1 MNDPVTSR
9 RLYPPHWFAILLLLE
24 LVLNRW
30 LPVVQ
35 WIPPAVRAAGW
46 ALGVSGFVIGGWAAL
61 LFKRAKTGIVPFSAS
76 TSLVTAG
83 PYLFTRNPMYL
94 GMALML
100 LGAAI
105 LTGALT
111 PFVAPVAF
119 VFIVIHGFILPE
131 EKHMERTFG
140 ASYVELKRRVR
151 RWL

>member
-1 MNDPVTSR
+1 MNAPTTPR

-24 LVLNRW
+24 LALNRW
-30 LPVVQ
+30 VPILQ
-35 WIPPAVRAAGW
+35 WIPPAARPAGW
-46 ALGVSGFVIGGWAAL
+46 ALGALGFVIGGWAAL
-61 LFKRAKTGIVPFSAS
+61 LFRRAKTGIVPFSAS

-94 GMALML
+94 GMAIML
-100 LGAAI
+100 LGVAI

-111 PFVAPVAF
+111 PFVGPVAF
-119 VFIVIHGFILPE
+119 VFIVTHTFIRPE
-131 EKHMERTFG
+131 ETHMEETFG